1 MDIISLGVNS
11 VIMRILIDYIMSKMK
26 ENDCPIS
33 GISQN
38 FNANESL
45 TLTFKDGTMI
55 ELVVKQKT
63 GDNK

>member
-1 MDIISLGVNS
+1 
-11 VIMRILIDYIMSKMK
+11 MRILIDYIMSKMK